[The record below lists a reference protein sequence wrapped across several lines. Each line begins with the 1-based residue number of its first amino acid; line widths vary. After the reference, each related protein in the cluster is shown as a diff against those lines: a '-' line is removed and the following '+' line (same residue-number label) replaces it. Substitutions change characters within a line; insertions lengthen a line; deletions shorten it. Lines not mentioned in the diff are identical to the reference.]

1 MGLFH
6 SFFLKNFLVVS
17 TTNNRKKVQWN
28 EMVLREVRKL
38 SWMVEIVNGGYCFG
52 QLREERP

>member
-1 MGLFH
+1 MGLFLR
-6 SFFLKNFLVVS
+6 FFLNFLVIS
-17 TTNNRKKVQWN
+17 TTNNRKKAQWK

-52 QLREERP
+52 HLREERP